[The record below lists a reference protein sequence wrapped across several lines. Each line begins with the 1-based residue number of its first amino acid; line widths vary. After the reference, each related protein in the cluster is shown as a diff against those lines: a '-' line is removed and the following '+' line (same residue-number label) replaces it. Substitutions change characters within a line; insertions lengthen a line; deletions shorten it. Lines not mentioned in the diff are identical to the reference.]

1 MSRELTVSIGEKIRA
16 LRQEGKLSI
25 QKLSDRSGVSPAGI
39 YKIEINEMTPSITTL
54 MKIAG
59 ALSKRVSYFVEESE
73 SVKNVEFVPR
83 GSRPSAYNKVSR
95 IKVENI
101 AARLEDCKM
110 YSGIMTIKKGG
121 GTGDEA
127 VVHIGEELFHCLEGE
142 LEVTVGEK
150 TYHLTEGDTLH
161 MKSNLPHHWRNPGK
175 GETRILYV
183 LTPPSFSPEVD
194 VSHQ

>member
-1 MSRELTVSIGEKIRA
+1 MTKTLVVSIGEKIRA

-25 QKLSDRSGVSPAGI
+25 QKLADRSGVSPAGI

-59 ALSKRVSYFVEESE
+59 ALGKRVSYFIEENE
-73 SVKNVEFVPR
+73 EVKNVEFVPSGGR
-83 GSRPSAYNKVSR
+83 RTAYNKVSK

-121 GTGDEA
+121 GTGSEPVA
-127 VVHIGEELFHCLEGE
+127 HIGEELIFCLQGE
-142 LEVTVGEK
+142 LEVKVGK
-150 TYHLTEGDTLH
+150 NSYRLAEGDSLH
-161 MKSNLPHHWRNPGK
+161 LKSNIPHNWNNPGK
-175 GETRILYV
+175 EDARILYV

-194 VSHQ
+194 VNY

>member
-1 MSRELTVSIGEKIRA
+1 MTKKLVVSIGEKIRA

-25 QKLSDRSGVSPAGI
+25 QKLADLSGVSPAGI

-59 ALSKRVSYFVEESE
+59 ALGKRVSYFIEENE
-73 SVKNVEFVPR
+73 EVKNVEFVPSGGR
-83 GSRPSAYNKVSR
+83 RTAYNKVSK

-121 GTGDEA
+121 GTGSEPVA
-127 VVHIGEELFHCLEGE
+127 HIGEELIFCLQGE
-142 LEVTVGEK
+142 LEVNVGK
-150 TYHLTEGDTLH
+150 NNYRLTEGDSLH
-161 MKSNLPHHWRNPGK
+161 LKSNIPHHWHNPGK
-175 GETRILYV
+175 EDARILYV

-194 VSHQ
+194 VNY